1 MTNRDE
7 ACGRLLE
14 NLEDAISILEKG
26 KEACVLDDWELFP
39 VEEVEEIIEQLR
51 DMVERLNVEIA
62 KMEDDDEVE

>member
-7 ACGRLLE
+7 ACGRLRE

-26 KEACVLDDWELFP
+26 KEACALDDWELFP
-39 VEEVEEIIEQLR
+39 VEEVEEIIEQLK

-62 KMEDDDEVE
+62 ELDDEVE

>member
-1 MTNRDE
+1 MTDRDE
-7 ACGRLLE
+7 ACGRLLG

-26 KEACVLDDWELFP
+26 KEACALDDWEIFP

-62 KMEDDDEVE
+62 EIDDENEVE

>member
-1 MTNRDE
+1 MTDRDE
-7 ACGRLLE
+7 ACGRLLG

-26 KEACVLDDWELFP
+26 KEACALDDWEIFP

-62 KMEDDDEVE
+62 EIDDENEGE

>member
-26 KEACVLDDWELFP
+26 KEACALDDWELFP

-62 KMEDDDEVE
+62 ELDDEVE

>member
-62 KMEDDDEVE
+62 ELGDEVE

>member
-1 MTNRDE
+1 MSDRDE

-14 NLEDAISILEKG
+14 SLEDAISILEKG
-26 KEACVLDDWELFP
+26 KEACTLDDWELFP

-62 KMEDDDEVE
+62 ELDDEDEVE